1 MDFPFSSPQVTA
13 QALSEKFR
21 KSPGRNKLWNS
32 IQREVKKR
40 SKAGEK
46 DGEKTFVMC
55 MYSIMQQAR
64 LGRLH
69 LAQTEKYSFADV
81 DGNRGAGT
89 SMGATDLNSDFKK
102 KRDEEKF
109 KGSMQ
114 DNLNWTIFYKDW
126 IAITLLSA
134 KIKHNSKKI
143 TLLCKPIA

>member
-1 MDFPFSSPQVTA
+1 MYVFSSA
-13 QALSEKFR
+13 SE
-21 KSPGRNKLWNS
+21 
-32 IQREVKKR
+32 
-40 SKAGEK
+40 
-46 DGEKTFVMC
+46 
-55 MYSIMQQAR
+55 Y
-64 LGRLH
+64 

-126 IAITLLSA
+126 LAITLLIENKTYFLKNLDA
-134 KIKHNSKKI
+134 LYC
-143 TLLCKPIA
+143 TPIA